1 MFPAIFINPTVALTL
16 STMVGVFVHDMKID
30 QFTTTLLAAP
40 AIAVAYEGSIV
51 AIKMT
56 DPHTHPETVS
66 VSQLGRTMSNKN
78 PRLQPRND
86 DKKYNLEKKV
96 MKGRHPFDNYSL
108 PAIS

>member
-40 AIAVAYEGSIV
+40 AIAVA
-51 AIKMT
+51 AIQMT